1 MSPERAAHLRGRT
14 FFCVVD
20 LASVGWSQ
28 CFSGVQKM
36 TRLRMNDKQWQ
47 RIQPMIPDG
56 KPGGRPPL
64 DRRTIIDGIPWILRT
79 GAPWRD
85 IPEAF
90 GKWQTVW
97 RLFDQWNG
105 DGTLDKILQKLQGEI
120 IINTELWCID
130 GTVISPVIPS
140 KSNEDREARPVPFK
154 GEAYRKRNIISG
166 SSVG

>member
-1 MSPERAAHLRGRT
+1 
-14 FFCVVD
+14 
-20 LASVGWSQ
+20 
-28 CFSGVQKM
+28 M

-64 DRRTIIDGIPWILRT
+64 DRRTIIDGILWILRT

-130 GTVISPVIPS
+130 GTVIRAARCAAGGGKKGTRKSPKITL
-140 KSNEDREARPVPFK
+140 
-154 GEAYRKRNIISG
+154 
-166 SSVG
+166 

>member
-1 MSPERAAHLRGRT
+1 
-14 FFCVVD
+14 
-20 LASVGWSQ
+20 
-28 CFSGVQKM
+28 M

-64 DRRTIIDGIPWILRT
+64 DRRTIIDGILWILRT

-90 GKWQTVW
+90 GKWQTIW

-105 DGTLDKILQKLQGEI
+105 DGTLDKVLQKLQGEI

-130 GTVISPVIPS
+130 GTVI
-140 KSNEDREARPVPFK
+140 RAARCAAGGGKK
-154 GEAYRKRNIISG
+154 GTRKNPLLNKIQQAGFFQPGQRARRRRRS
-166 SSVG
+166 